1 MRSSIYVFFL
11 SLMMSA
17 ALAFAQE
24 DADEALPSDEETT
37 LEQDESSDDASSSEE
52 SVASDEESASDEAS
66 EGEVAKAPSGDF
78 KGKISRKGKDWY
90 LGETK
95 VDQDV
100 IIDELNANSRSASE
114 YRTSRVFFYPGVVL
128 AGAGVVTFGY
138 GVVNL
143 IMGESGVGLPATLAG
158 VGVAGVGVLLYYIAG
173 KYVDSSIRIYN
184 LEVGYDMA
192 LQLQVVPTQQ
202 GGLALALAF

>member
-24 DADEALPSDEETT
+24 DADEALPSGDETA

-52 SVASDEESASDEAS
+52 SVASDEGSASDEAS

-78 KGKISRKGKDWY
+78 KGKISRKGKDWF
-90 LGETK
+90 LGENK
-95 VDQDV
+95 VGEDV
-100 IIDELNANSRSASE
+100 IIEELNANSRSASE
-114 YRTSRVFFYPGVVL
+114 FRTSRVFYYPGMVL
-128 AGAGVVTFGY
+128 GGVGGFAMGY
-138 GVVNL
+138 GVVSWA
-143 IMGESGVGLPATLAG
+143 MGEDIGMPLTLAG
-158 VGVAGVGVLLYYIAG
+158 VGIAGVGVLLYYIAG
-173 KYVDSSIRIYN
+173 KYFDSSIRIYN

>member
-11 SLMMSA
+11 SLMMFA

-24 DADEALPSDEETT
+24 DADEALPSGDETA

-78 KGKISRKGKDWY
+78 KGKISRKGKDWF
-90 LGETK
+90 LGENK
-95 VDQDV
+95 VGEDV
-100 IIDELNANSRSASE
+100 IIEELNANSRSASE
-114 YRTSRVFFYPGVVL
+114 FRTSRVFYYPGMVL
-128 AGAGVVTFGY
+128 GGVGGFAMGY
-138 GVVNL
+138 GVVSWV
-143 IMGESGVGLPATLAG
+143 MGEDIGMPLTLAG
-158 VGVAGVGVLLYYIAG
+158 VGIAGVGVLLYYIAG
-173 KYVDSSIRIYN
+173 KYFDSSIRIYN

>member
-24 DADEALPSDEETT
+24 DADEALPSGDETA

-52 SVASDEESASDEAS
+52 SVASDEVSASDEAS

-78 KGKISRKGKDWY
+78 KGKISRKGKDWF
-90 LGETK
+90 LGENK
-95 VDQDV
+95 VGEDV
-100 IIDELNANSRSASE
+100 IIEELNANSRSASE
-114 YRTSRVFFYPGVVL
+114 FRTSRVFYYPGMVL
-128 AGAGVVTFGY
+128 GGVGGFAMGY
-138 GVVNL
+138 GVVSWA
-143 IMGESGVGLPATLAG
+143 MGEDIGMPLTLAG
-158 VGVAGVGVLLYYIAG
+158 VGIAGVGVLLYYIAG
-173 KYVDSSIRIYN
+173 KYFDSSIRIYN

>member
-24 DADEALPSDEETT
+24 DADEALPSGDETA

-78 KGKISRKGKDWY
+78 KGKISRKGKDWF
-90 LGETK
+90 LGENK
-95 VDQDV
+95 VGEDV
-100 IIDELNANSRSASE
+100 IIEELNANSRSASE
-114 YRTSRVFFYPGVVL
+114 FRTSRVFYYPGLVL
-128 AGAGVVTFGY
+128 GGVGGFAMGY
-138 GVVNL
+138 GVVSWA
-143 IMGESGVGLPATLAG
+143 MGEDIGMPLTLAG
-158 VGVAGVGVLLYYIAG
+158 VGIAGVGVLLYYIAG
-173 KYVDSSIRIYN
+173 KYFDSSIRIYN

>member
-24 DADEALPSDEETT
+24 DADEALPSGDETA
-37 LEQDESSDDASSSEE
+37 LEQDESSDDASSGEE
-52 SVASDEESASDEAS
+52 SMASDEESASDEAAS

-90 LGETK
+90 LGDNK
-95 VDQDV
+95 VDEDV
-100 IIDELNANSRSASE
+100 IVEELNANSRSASE
-114 YRTSRVFFYPGVVL
+114 FRTSRVFYYPGLVL
-128 AGAGVVTFGY
+128 GAAGGFAVGY
-138 GVVNL
+138 GAVSW
-143 IMGESGVGLPATLAG
+143 IMGEDYGMPVTLAG
-158 VGVAGVGVLLYYIAG
+158 VGVVGVAVLLNYIAG
-173 KYVDSSIRIYN
+173 RYVDSSIQIYN

-192 LQLQVVPTQQ
+192 LKLQVVPTQQ

>member
-24 DADEALPSDEETT
+24 DADEALPSGDETA

-78 KGKISRKGKDWY
+78 KGKISRKGKDWF
-90 LGETK
+90 LGENK
-95 VDQDV
+95 VGEDV
-100 IIDELNANSRSASE
+100 IIEELNANSRSASE
-114 YRTSRVFFYPGVVL
+114 FRTSRVFYYPGMVL
-128 AGAGVVTFGY
+128 GGVGGFAMGY
-138 GVVNL
+138 GVVSWA
-143 IMGESGVGLPATLAG
+143 MGEDIGMPLTLAG
-158 VGVAGVGVLLYYIAG
+158 VGIAGVGVLLYYIAG
-173 KYVDSSIRIYN
+173 KYFDSSIRIYN

>member
-24 DADEALPSDEETT
+24 DADEALPSGDETA
-37 LEQDESSDDASSSEE
+37 LEQDESSGDASSSEE

-78 KGKISRKGKDWY
+78 KGKISRKGKDWF
-90 LGETK
+90 LGENK
-95 VDQDV
+95 VGEDV
-100 IIDELNANSRSASE
+100 IIEELNANSRSASE
-114 YRTSRVFFYPGVVL
+114 FRTSRVFYYPGMVL
-128 AGAGVVTFGY
+128 GGVGGFAMGY
-138 GVVNL
+138 GVVSWA
-143 IMGESGVGLPATLAG
+143 MGEDIGMPLTLAG
-158 VGVAGVGVLLYYIAG
+158 VGIAGVGVLLYYIAG
-173 KYVDSSIRIYN
+173 KYFDSSIRIYN

>member
-1 MRSSIYVFFL
+1 
-11 SLMMSA
+11 MSA

-24 DADEALPSDEETT
+24 DADEALPSGDETA

-52 SVASDEESASDEAS
+52 SVASDEGSASDEAS

-78 KGKISRKGKDWY
+78 KGKISRKGKDWF
-90 LGETK
+90 LGENK
-95 VDQDV
+95 VGEDV
-100 IIDELNANSRSASE
+100 IIEELNANSRSASE
-114 YRTSRVFFYPGVVL
+114 FRTSRVFYYPGMVL
-128 AGAGVVTFGY
+128 GGVGGFAMGY
-138 GVVNL
+138 GVVSWA
-143 IMGESGVGLPATLAG
+143 MGEDIGMPLTLAG
-158 VGVAGVGVLLYYIAG
+158 VGIAGVGVLLYYIAG
-173 KYVDSSIRIYN
+173 KYFDSSIRIYN